1 MIIDFYGK
9 GERERMCAELLE
21 KSKLGS
27 EFSRLALLPIP
38 TSRDKVHISGTD
50 IPLSE
55 FIRNTSPDT
64 FVAGYGIPDG
74 ARELLLSRGISYFD
88 AAEDEEFIL
97 ENAYLTALGALSY
110 LLKSEKSEPR
120 DWNIGIIGFG
130 RIGSAL
136 LRLLLFLGTSV
147 TVYTGNAKTALSLGE
162 LGIRTKKLCEA
173 EIGNAAADGVK
184 IIFNTAPCELSG
196 AFPEGILPPGQ
207 RVIEL
212 ASGNNFDGVLG
223 VEYLPGV
230 PERAFPHSAARA
242 YFRSIKGALGR
253 PWAED

>member
-9 GERERMCAELLE
+9 GERERVCAELLGKIE
-21 KSKLGS
+21 LGS
-27 EFSRLALLPIP
+27 EFSRIALLPIP
-38 TSRDKVHISGTD
+38 TSRDKVHISETD
-50 IPLSE
+50 IPLAE
-55 FIRNTSPDT
+55 FIRDTSPDT

-88 AAEDEEFIL
+88 AAEDKEFIL

-110 LLKSEKSEPR
+110 LLESEKAEPR
-120 DWNIGIIGFG
+120 ELNIGIIGFG

-136 LRLLLFLGTSV
+136 LRLLLFLGASV
-147 TVYTGNAKTALSLGE
+147 TVYTGSDKTALSLGE

-196 AFPEGILPPGQ
+196 AFPEGMLPPGQ

-212 ASGNNFDGVLG
+212 ASGNNFDGVFG

-230 PERAFPHSAARA
+230 PGRAFPHSAARA
-242 YFRSIKGALGR
+242 YFRAITGALKR
-253 PWAED
+253 SFEKD